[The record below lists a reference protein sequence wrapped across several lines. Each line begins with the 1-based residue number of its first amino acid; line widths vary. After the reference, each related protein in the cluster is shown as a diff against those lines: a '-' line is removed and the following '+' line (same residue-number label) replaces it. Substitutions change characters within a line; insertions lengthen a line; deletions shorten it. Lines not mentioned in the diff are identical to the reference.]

1 MGGDTWDSNKVVEV
15 AKGTGLQIYVSTF
28 YQEGGAPEF
37 DAGIKAWMNAN
48 PDMLTNNGGNDMV
61 AAVSAMGYDAYFVA
75 LEALK
80 AAGTT
85 DSKAVNTAL
94 WDVKYT
100 GVSGEITFAEPGDA
114 VRNVAYIKTANTET
128 GAWDF
133 VTVQSVE

>member
-1 MGGDTWDSNKVVEV
+1 MCYWKQWKKIG
-15 AKGTGLQIYVSTF
+15 AKKRNLEKLGMSK
-28 YQEGGAPEF
+28 E
-37 DAGIKAWMNAN
+37 KAWMNAN